1 MADLSTPSV
10 IVDPAGLIDFTAAVL
25 RATGMDEAPAAA
37 GADVLCR
44 TTMRGVESH
53 GVSYLHQ
60 YVKQLREGGANPKA
74 EIGVI
79 VDRGA
84 LAVVDADAGLGPSMA
99 AQITTATIDRA
110 RTHGI
115 AMTSVRNANH
125 FGAAGHYGLLCA
137 EAGCIGLV
145 MSNTP
150 PIMAVTGSRSRSI
163 GNGPLSFG
171 APRTGAPPFV
181 LDIAMS
187 RVAGG
192 KIRMAIQNGQRV
204 PLGWIVDPEGNP
216 TTVPEDFLVR
226 RGALL
231 PMEDHKGYG
240 LSLMVETLSGALSG
254 AAMLGSV
261 RNWIYDPAT
270 PSDTGYFLF
279 VIDVGSDG
287 AFPDFSDRLRALCA
301 EVTASPRAPGV
312 ERIFVPGEIEHEA
325 EQRAWTSGLALRP
338 QVWAKLRVLA
348 EGHGLDPA
356 LSAMKVS

>member
-1 MADLSTPSV
+1 MTTTAADGV
-10 IVDPAGLIDFTAAVL
+10 VVDVSGLTEFTAASL
-25 RATGMDEAPAAA
+25 RAVGLSNSAAAA
-37 GADVLCR
+37 GADVLVR
-44 TTMRGVESH
+44 TSMRGVESH

-60 YVKQLREGGANPKA
+60 YVKQLQSGGANPQA
-74 EIGVI
+74 RITA
-79 VDRGA
+79 DTDCGA
-84 LAVVDADAGLGPSMA
+84 LAVLDADAGLGPSVA
-99 AQITTATIDRA
+99 AVITEQTITRA

-125 FGAAGHYGLLCA
+125 FGAAGHYGLMCA
-137 EAGCIGLV
+137 EANCIGLV

-163 GNGPLSFG
+163 GNSPLSFG

-192 KIRMAIQNGQRV
+192 KIRMAIQNGEQV
-204 PLGWIVDPEGNP
+204 PLGWILDPEGNP

-231 PMEDHKGYG
+231 PMENHKGYG

-254 AAMLGSV
+254 AAMLSGV
-261 RNWIYDPAT
+261 RNWIYDPQT

-279 VIDVGSDG
+279 VVDVGADG
-287 AFPDFSDRLRALCA
+287 AFPGFSERMGALCD
-301 EVTASPRAPGV
+301 EITASPRAPGV
-312 ERIFVPGEIEHEA
+312 DRILIPGEIEHELETRAQA
-325 EQRAWTSGLALRP
+325 EGLLLRQEVWSKLGAVADDLALRD
-338 QVWAKLRVLA
+338 LL
-348 EGHGLDPA
+348 EGTRR
-356 LSAMKVS
+356 